1 MSLKN
6 RSQSCESGKKVE
18 SRYMINDKK
27 RYLLASVDEDQE
39 TLKKKQKEELTN
51 VLIGL
56 KSEYDKLSRET
67 KIKIQ
72 KINELN
78 KKSKILKDMDSKNQ
92 RKFKNIN
99 ENNELMK
106 HAVEKKKK
114 KKEEEIYLKK
124 TFEKKIE
131 NLKSDIFLIQ
141 KDIIQE
147 EAEGKQYENE
157 YHKLRIQ
164 ENDIKAKKNNKYNQI
179 VSQKFKNIFEQNEN
193 NLQLKY
199 YSRIINQKNEFLKS
213 ADERKEKQVLISKAA
228 KNDSQDK
235 IEIKMRKAYQLTMLY
250 NQYLREKMK
259 IDLEKFENIENAFR
273 EIREISVNYFIKYRE
288 HQILMILSI
297 LF

>member
-1 MSLKN
+1 
-6 RSQSCESGKKVE
+6 
-18 SRYMINDKK
+18 
-27 RYLLASVDEDQE
+27 
-39 TLKKKQKEELTN
+39 
-51 VLIGL
+51 
-56 KSEYDKLSRET
+56 
-67 KIKIQ
+67 
-72 KINELN
+72 
-78 KKSKILKDMDSKNQ
+78 MDSKNQ

-164 ENDIKAKKNNKYNQI
+164 ENDIKAKKNNKFNQI

-235 IEIKMRKAYQLTMLY
+235 IEIQMRKAYQLTMLY